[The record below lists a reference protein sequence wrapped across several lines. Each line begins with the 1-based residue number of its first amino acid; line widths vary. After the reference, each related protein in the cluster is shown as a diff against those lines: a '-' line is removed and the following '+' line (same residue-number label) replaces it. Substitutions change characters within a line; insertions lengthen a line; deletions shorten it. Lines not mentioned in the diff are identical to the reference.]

1 MPQKLFSIDFYN
13 DNITLR
19 DGDFL
24 HLFSSVEK
32 FLAMTKFPFQS
43 TVKILSYEPERRI
56 AIIERPGGVT
66 VSGTELEEFQWVE
79 TNFATIVAAAHVDFS
94 DTAPPQP
101 TVRDI
106 RNSKL
111 YETDW
116 LVTRHHEQKLADI
129 PTTLTEEQFKK
140 VTVYRQELRDMFP
153 NGAIPN
159 IVVWPE
165 LDL

>member
-19 DGDFL
+19 DGEFT

-43 TVKILSYEPERRI
+43 TVKILSYEPERRL
-56 AIIERPGGVT
+56 AIIERPEGVT
-66 VSGTELEEFQWVE
+66 ATGMDLEEFQWIE
-79 TNFATIVAAAHVDFS
+79 NNFQLIAAAARVDFDETS
-94 DTAPPQP
+94 PPP
-101 TVRDI
+101 PSVRDV
-106 RNSKL
+106 RNAKL

-116 LVTRHHEQKLADI
+116 LVTRHYEQKLANI
-129 PTTLTEEQFKK
+129 PTTLTEEQFQK
-140 VTVYRQELRDMFP
+140 VTAYRQALRDLFP
-153 NGAIPN
+153 NGSIPN
-159 IVVWPE
+159 VVVWPD